1 MRCCRIA
8 QAQEDLYNQRLQEI
22 YHVKHTGGDGEGLG
36 EPIRYGVWVIV
47 GQYRDLVLNDQSNL
61 QTRIIQ

>member
-22 YHVKHTGGDGEGLG
+22 YHVNHTGGDGEGSS
-36 EPIRYGVWVIV
+36 EPIRYGVWVV
-47 GQYRDLVLNDQSNL
+47 LGQYHNLALINQSDL
-61 QTRIIQ
+61 QTRIVQ

>member
-1 MRCCRIA
+1 M
-8 QAQEDLYNQRLQEI
+8 
-22 YHVKHTGGDGEGLG
+22 KHTGGDGEGLG

-47 GQYRDLVLNDQSNL
+47 GQCRDLVLNDQSNL